1 MQEAEYGGGDPLA
14 PDPGNDPGLREED
27 GVPLIYRTPASRA
40 LSQFL
45 FDAGL
50 DRSSAIAY
58 DLDSIMRA
66 SKGDAPM
73 EAEPSQQVRLSS
85 KLR

>member
-1 MQEAEYGGGDPLA
+1 M
-14 PDPGNDPGLREED
+14 
-27 GVPLIYRTPASRA
+27 PLIYSTPASRA
-40 LSQFL
+40 LSQFM

-66 SKGDAPM
+66 SKGDAPV
-73 EAEPSQQVRLSS
+73 EVEPSQQVRELT
-85 KLR
+85 LEILMHTLTQLVG